1 MSKRILVIEDTEN
14 NRRILND
21 LLTNAGFEVI
31 EAVDGEKGVAMAAEQ
46 RPDLILMDIQ
56 LPIVDGYEA
65 TRRIKA
71 NPDLRH
77 IPIIAV
83 TSYALSGDDAK
94 AFAAGCDGYFAK
106 PFSPR
111 VILAKVREYESMKPD
126 QRELRL
132 RLTELHWY
140 MLPLMSLASSNRP
153 PNLDYIPEPSR
164 KLVQDRLQE
173 WDKLGASAQ
182 NALLTNQAAIQHFFE
197 TKDLTEEQIRR
208 IEDSLTPQRK
218 EMLCRGIEELQKLP
232 PDERQKILDRFN
244 QFFELTSTEKE
255 KALTLLSE
263 PERKQMEKTLQSL
276 QSLPPDQRSQCIRSF
291 DKFASMSLAERQLF
305 LKNAERWKLMK
316 PEERQHWRDLVEQMP
331 LMPPIINTPPPTPR
345 DTLPKRKSNPA
356 VATNSY

>member
-1 MSKRILVIEDTEN
+1 MTFLRPGMFWAMLVVTTHCCGGQT
-14 NRRILND
+14 LS
-21 LLTNAGFEVI
+21 T
-31 EAVDGEKGVAMAAEQ
+31 
-46 RPDLILMDIQ
+46 
-56 LPIVDGYEA
+56 
-65 TRRIKA
+65 
-71 NPDLRH
+71 
-77 IPIIAV
+77 AV
-83 TSYALSGDDAK
+83 TNRLGTNLIGVPPVPSPSPTRCPVDFFRELLAKKPAERAETLSDRTLESRK
-94 AFAAGCDGYFAK
+94 
-106 PFSPR
+106 R
-111 VILAKVREYESMKPD
+111 ILAKVREYESMKPD

-140 MLPLMSLASSNRP
+140 MLPLMSLAPTNRP

-173 WDKLGASAQ
+173 WDKLAASAQ
-182 NALLTNQAAIQHFFE
+182 NALLTNQATIQHFFE
-197 TKDLTEEQIRR
+197 TKDLTGEQKRS
-208 IEDSLTPQRK
+208 IEASLTPQRK

-232 PDERQKILDRFN
+232 PDDRQKMLDRFN
-244 QFFELTSTEKE
+244 QFFELTPTEKE

-316 PEERQHWRDLVEQMP
+316 PEERQRWRNLVDQMP
-331 LMPPIINTPPPTPR
+331 LMPPTINTPPPIPP